1 MIQHIKA
8 YHEQKQQVL
17 KLSQQMKDKE
27 AQERREKSVAS
38 MRYMAEQMSLG
49 TPFKTDPEMPIW
61 TWVYEYDDVDITIRI
76 EGDDDAA
83 TVVGMVSMDMPT
95 FKEVKQT
102 SFHHYVLPKMNSDPE
117 SILKKSLDLFYR
129 NLAVFVDEVREKATQ
144 KWKNYQ
150 AIAHAIELYQEGDR
164 VLTEAGLREHVY
176 NVYKQKGTTNDI
188 LSIIGK

>member
-1 MIQHIKA
+1 MIHYIKA
-8 YHEQKQQVL
+8 YREQSQHEQELLRQTKEKDAEETRKKSLANL
-17 KLSQQMKDKE
+17 K
-27 AQERREKSVAS
+27 
-38 MRYMAEQMSLG
+38 YMAEQMNLG
-49 TPFKTDPEMPIW
+49 DPFKTDPELPIW

-76 EGDDDAA
+76 EGDSDAA

-129 NLAVFVDEVREKATQ
+129 NLAVFVDEVRGKATQ
-144 KWKNYQ
+144 KWKHYQ